1 MGIQVRCFSQSSS
14 EAVDDMDFG
23 SVIRTVVS
31 LMMQAHDSQEHL
43 GSSSSP
49 LAMARLSQA
58 IVSGT
63 TILQAIL
70 RTQQHLLGGFLEV
83 EGLPGM
89 MSSLLLSANG
99 TVRKAVHKTLLDISQ
114 SSDVAHE
121 RIMELLSGM
130 LSKVADAMGQCFEFF
145 DMITSL
151 VTTSSNDHQCQN
163 LLQLVATTITSP
175 TLPAATDE
183 HNEVLVTGLL
193 SLMNRLVQHSL
204 EMQLLTLAIP
214 VSASTLSACQPSFSD
229 SKISHP
235 DASSFVLYLLYH
247 FLLQIS
253 MNKKGH
259 QGQVPTPCLA
269 LLLYYN
275 QPLLWQAICQTA
287 NSRQCAAQ
295 LLQGLVCALKQ
306 PTNQVIIATRKAVV
320 SEVINLIEVTPA
332 PLKRQYM
339 KDQSAWGFIEDMEY
353 SAAVEDMNTS
363 VCKLRNTTTF
373 VGLINRGNTCYMNS
387 VLQQLFA
394 LPPLRNEILNVRA
407 PIPLP
412 PPEVEEP
419 AADEGGGLTMTATTV
434 STGPVSETWVCQAC
448 TFQNDMFD
456 KSCDMCTSPKTAACE
471 IVSQNPMSDTPAASE
486 TETAPDPAK
495 VKNHDK
501 GAVLREVQR
510 LFYHL
515 LWGKAGCYE
524 PYPLVQSCS
533 VLPLQF
539 GVTSQNDFAEFYDL
553 MLDVLTEQMKG
564 TPQESSIEN
573 AMGGGIVKQRF
584 CHKCHSLTTSAP
596 ETFLRLELG
605 CVQNMIPTTSLTE
618 CLAQRFRSEP
628 MTGDNQVSCAKC
640 QKNTDT
646 TFMDTIETLPPNM
659 MIHLKRFDYDHETWT
674 VAAAH

>member
-259 QGQVPTPCLA
+259 QGQVLHH
-269 LLLYYN
+269 
-275 QPLLWQAICQTA
+275 
-287 NSRQCAAQ
+287 
-295 LLQGLVCALKQ
+295 
-306 PTNQVIIATRKAVV
+306 
-320 SEVINLIEVTPA
+320 
-332 PLKRQYM
+332 
-339 KDQSAWGFIEDMEY
+339 
-353 SAAVEDMNTS
+353 
-363 VCKLRNTTTF
+363 
-373 VGLINRGNTCYMNS
+373 
-387 VLQQLFA
+387 A
-394 LPPLRNEILNVRA
+394 LPCCCIIINHCCGRQSVRQRTLDSVQPSYFRALCA
-407 PIPLP
+407 P
-412 PPEVEEP
+412 
-419 AADEGGGLTMTATTV
+419 
-434 STGPVSETWVCQAC
+434 
-448 TFQNDMFD
+448 
-456 KSCDMCTSPKTAACE
+456 
-471 IVSQNPMSDTPAASE
+471 
-486 TETAPDPAK
+486 
-495 VKNHDK
+495 
-501 GAVLREVQR
+501 
-510 LFYHL
+510 
-515 LWGKAGCYE
+515 
-524 PYPLVQSCS
+524 
-533 VLPLQF
+533 
-539 GVTSQNDFAEFYDL
+539 
-553 MLDVLTEQMKG
+553 
-564 TPQESSIEN
+564 
-573 AMGGGIVKQRF
+573 
-584 CHKCHSLTTSAP
+584 
-596 ETFLRLELG
+596 
-605 CVQNMIPTTSLTE
+605 
-618 CLAQRFRSEP
+618 
-628 MTGDNQVSCAKC
+628 
-640 QKNTDT
+640 
-646 TFMDTIETLPPNM
+646 
-659 MIHLKRFDYDHETWT
+659 
-674 VAAAH
+674 